1 MMPTYPNQPSPYN
14 PYNPYD
20 YASNNPYLSGYRNF
34 GNYNPYNPIQ
44 NNQSQPMPPQTPNMA
59 IQQQP
64 NNNMQFVLVP
74 SIDVAQNATAE
85 KGQTIYMM
93 NQNKPEIYAKAAD
106 GFGLQTTRYFKL
118 IEFNPNEEQQ
128 PVQNNISS
136 DYIPRSEFNQFVAAV
151 SAELEAIKQ
160 NPPVV
165 QPVQQTQNKSNN
177 NNKKSPV
184 KDDANDK

>member
-1 MMPTYPNQPSPYN
+1 MMPTYPNQPTQYS
-14 PYNPYD
+14 PYD
-20 YASNNPYLSGYRNF
+20 YASQNPYMNSYRNF
-34 GNYNPYNPIQ
+34 GNYNPYNPQ
-44 NNQSQPMPPQTPNMA
+44 AQPMAPQTPSMP
-59 IQQQP
+59 ISQQP

-128 PVQNNISS
+128 SIQNNISA
-136 DYIPRSEFNQFVAAV
+136 DYIPRSEFNQFAAAV
-151 SAELEAIKQ
+151 SAEIEAIKQ
-160 NPPVV
+160 NPPIT
-165 QPVQQTQNKSNN
+165 QTVQQQATKPNN
-177 NNKKSPV
+177 SKKPPV
-184 KDDANDK
+184 KDDSNDK

>member
-1 MMPTYPNQPSPYN
+1 MMPNYPNQPA

-20 YASNNPYLSGYRNF
+20 YTANNSYLSGYRNF
-34 GNYNPYNPIQ
+34 GNYNPYNPMTNGQ
-44 NNQSQPMPPQTPNMA
+44 TQPMAPQTPNMTA
-59 IQQQP
+59 PQQP

-106 GFGLQTTRYFKL
+106 GFGLQTTRYFRL
-118 IEFNPNEEQQ
+118 LEFNPNEEQQ
-128 PVQNNISS
+128 AVQNNVTA

-160 NPPVV
+160 NPPVL
-165 QPVQQTQNKSNN
+165 QPVQQPQTKSNN
-177 NNKKSPV
+177 SSKKPPV